1 MKFLMPIVIFIV
13 TAILIAL
20 GTAGATRLGATT
32 GITSGSALPGLSS
45 SARTPEQAVG
55 KLLNEIQKRNWGVAY
70 GQLADNSNVDLDL
83 FTRDLTGTN
92 GSLRTLSGLE
102 SWELQPLH
110 ATNQEAQIRTTLRW
124 STAVGPIRD
133 VRDLNVV
140 RQGDVWKV
148 VWPVPKFPNLPAQI
162 VPVTYLRW
170 DLVTPN
176 GEGVWG
182 DRAVDAPHVR
192 IVSMNAVP
200 YQNGS
205 VVMGEVV
212 NEDTIPAFVNV
223 NASLIDRGGKSMAE
237 ESSFDKIS
245 HVLLPKQVS
254 PYRIDFPDVSF
265 QDVKNVRMDVKATL
279 VPASADPV
287 IGIMNQQIESDSD
300 GRNVLRGNLM
310 NESGQAVNIPH
321 VIATFYD
328 SNGRVIWVSDG
339 YVDRPLLPQLPE
351 PFAVELPGPIVGKVK
366 NYHVVV
372 NYYNNSKS

>member
-1 MKFLMPIVIFIV
+1 MKYLLPLIIFVATAMLIV
-13 TAILIAL
+13 A
-20 GTAGATRLGATT
+20 GTVGPTRLGATT

-45 SARTPEQAVG
+45 VAKTPEQAVD
-55 KLLNEIQKRNWGVAY
+55 KLLNEIQRRNWGVAY
-70 GQLADNSNVDLDL
+70 AQLVDSGNVDEAL
-83 FTRDLTGTN
+83 FTRDLTGNN

-110 ATNQEAQIRTTLRW
+110 ATNDEAQIRTILRW

-133 VRDLNVV
+133 VRDLKVLH
-140 RQGDVWKV
+140 QADAWKV
-148 VWPVPKFPNLPAQI
+148 VWPVPTFPNLPAQI
-162 VPVTYLRW
+162 IPVNYLRW
-170 DLVTPN
+170 DLVTPS
-176 GEGVWG
+176 GEGQWG

-192 IVSMNAVP
+192 IVSMNAVA
-200 YQNGS
+200 YQNGC

-223 NASLIDRGGKSMAE
+223 NAALVDGTGKAIAE

-245 HVLLPKQVS
+245 HILLPKQVS
-254 PYRIDFPDVSF
+254 PYRIDFPNVSL
-265 QDVKNVRMDVKATL
+265 QEVKNVRMDAKATL
-279 VPASADPV
+279 VPTSADPV
-287 IGIMNQQIESDSD
+287 IGVMNQKVETDGE
-300 GRNVLRGNLM
+300 GRNVLRGTLLNQ
-310 NESGQAVNIPH
+310 SGQTVNIPH

-351 PFAVELPGPIVGKVK
+351 SFSLEIPGPVVGKVQ

-372 NYYNNSKS
+372 NYYNIARS

>member
-1 MKFLMPIVIFIV
+1 MKYLMPTIILIV
-13 TAILIAL
+13 TGILIAL
-20 GTAGATRLGATT
+20 GIIGTTGLAATT
-32 GITSGSALPGLSS
+32 GIKSGSALPGLSS
-45 SARTPEQAVG
+45 AAKTPEQAAD
-55 KLLNEIQKRNWGVAY
+55 KLLNEIQRRNWEVAY
-70 GQLADNSNVDLDL
+70 AQLVDTGHVDEAL
-83 FTRDLTGTN
+83 FTRDLTGN
-92 GSLRTLSGLE
+92 NASLRTLSGLE
-102 SWELQPLH
+102 SWELEPIH
-110 ATNQEAQIRTTLRW
+110 ATTDEAQIRATLRW

-133 VRDLNVV
+133 VRDLKVM
-140 RQGDVWKV
+140 RQGNVWKV

-162 VPVTYLRW
+162 VPVNYVRW

-176 GEGVWG
+176 GEGEWG

-200 YQNGS
+200 YQNGC

-223 NASLIDRGGKSMAE
+223 NATLLDGTGKSIAE

-245 HVLLPKQVS
+245 HILLPKQVS
-254 PYRIDFPDVSF
+254 PYRVDF
-265 QDVKNVRMDVKATL
+265 QDISLQQVKNVRMDAKATL
-279 VPASADPV
+279 VPTSSDPV
-287 IGIMNQQIESDSD
+287 IGVMNQKIETDSE
-300 GRNVLRGNLM
+300 GRDILRGSLLNQ
-310 NESGQAVNIPH
+310 SGQTINIPH

-351 PFAVELPGPIVGKVK
+351 PFAVEIPGPIVGKVQ

-372 NYYNNSKS
+372 NYYNVAKS